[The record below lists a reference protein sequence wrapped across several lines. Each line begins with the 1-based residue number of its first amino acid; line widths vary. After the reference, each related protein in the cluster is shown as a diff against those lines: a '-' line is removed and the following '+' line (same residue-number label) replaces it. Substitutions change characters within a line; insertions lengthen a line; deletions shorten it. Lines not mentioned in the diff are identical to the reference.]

1 MTNSDQSLKE
11 KTIGI
16 LYGGFSEER
25 EVSLRSGVNIKQAL
39 DTLGYKSVLIDP
51 ARTPLYSQ
59 HFDIAFIALH
69 GKFGEDGTCQSYLEQ
84 KGIPYT
90 GSGAKAS
97 ALAMNKYYSKCFMI
111 ENDLPTPQFQ
121 LLTKNNSST
130 HLSFP
135 IILKPIDGGS
145 SVDVFKISNSTDL
158 TDSLSTLFNRYP
170 IIMAESFIE
179 GRELTVGVIDMPE
192 PSALPV
198 LELQSQN
205 SFYDYEAKYTTGM
218 TKFILPAR
226 LPDDLTKKAQYYA
239 KQMHEKM
246 GCKGMSRT
254 DMIVDDSDSLY
265 LLEINT
271 IPGMTNLSDL
281 PAQAKEAGI
290 SFASLVELILK
301 RAS

>member
-1 MTNSDQSLKE
+1 MTNSNQSLKE

-25 EVSLRSGVNIKQAL
+25 EVSLRSGNNIKQAL
-39 DTLGYKSVLIDP
+39 DTLGYKSILIDP
-51 ARTPLYSQ
+51 AITPLHSQ
-59 HFDIAFIALH
+59 QFDIAFIALH

-90 GSGAKAS
+90 GSDAKAS

-111 ENDLPTPQFQ
+111 ENKLPTPQFQ
-121 LLTKNNSST
+121 LITKDNPST

-145 SVDVFKISNSTDL
+145 SVDVFKISNSTEL
-158 TDSLSTLFNRYP
+158 KSTLSKVFERYQM
-170 IIMAESFIE
+170 IMAESFIE
-179 GRELTVGVIDMPE
+179 GREITVGVIDMPE
-192 PSALPV
+192 PTALPV
-198 LELQSQN
+198 LELESKN
-205 SFYDYEAKYTTGM
+205 SFYDYEAKYTNGM
-218 TKFILPAR
+218 TTFILPAR
-226 LPDDLTKKAQYYA
+226 LSDALTKKAQRYA
-239 KQMHEKM
+239 KIMHEKM

-254 DMIVDDSDSLY
+254 DMIVDSSDDLH

-290 SFASLVELILK
+290 SFSSLVDIILK
-301 RAS
+301 RAI